1 MTEKEEIGS
10 KSISFRA
17 TKEDMVI
24 IRRFQE
30 REEKAGIR
38 KATEADVLRRGLRL
52 VDEGITNRAGE
63 PVSEHVAENNKEAIL
78 NYIDW
83 HTNGLGD
90 RNTEQN
96 RTEQNRT
103 EQNRTEQNR
112 TEEKR
117 TEQNRTEQNRTE

>member
-52 VDEGITNRAGE
+52 VDEGMRKKAG
-63 PVSEHVAENNKEAIL
+63 SIL
-78 NYIDW
+78 KV
-83 HTNGLGD
+83 
-90 RNTEQN
+90 TEQGLREIGGQYPAN
-96 RTEQNRT
+96 VPVPALQEDAGMIGCLQVDDAFVG
-103 EQNRTEQNR
+103 EGDEISD
-112 TEEKR
+112 ESLE
-117 TEQNRTEQNRTE
+117 